1 MANHSA
7 QTGHD
12 EALAMLHA
20 FASTG
25 ATHFDVTWTKA
36 DGQPLRY
43 DEAVGL
49 ADLARTL
56 PAILDHAARQ
66 TRNVI
71 VRPLGPGVTF
81 TQLDDIKGEP
91 LALLAPPVFLI
102 LETSPGNFQA
112 WLALAGDEDKEFTR
126 RVKRGTGA
134 DQTEGVGCSTARRSC
149 APSCAALIASA
160 WSLVRSDWS
169 SWSVVSA
176 AIA

>member
-12 EALAMLHA
+12 EALAMLDA

-36 DGQPLRY
+36 DHQPLRY

-91 LALLAPPVFLI
+91 LALFAPPRV
-102 LETSPGNFQA
+102 SHPRN
-112 WLALAGDEDKEFTR
+112 LAGEFSGVARAGR
-126 RVKRGTGA
+126 RRGQGIY
-134 DQTEGVGCSTARRSC
+134 D
-149 APSCAALIASA
+149 IM
-160 WSLVRSDWS
+160 
-169 SWSVVSA
+169 
-176 AIA
+176 